1 MNLASE
7 QDALFEKEDDGQM
20 LTESERE
27 QLDTLTD
34 KYVEYQYQLD
44 LLLVLKSNAHSPVES
59 TISI

>member
-1 MNLASE
+1 
-7 QDALFEKEDDGQM
+7 M